1 MEIRQ
6 FSISGMPRIVFG
18 RDTFGILPKIIRDYG
33 RKVLV
38 VTGSSSFKASGR
50 MDQLSEFFAK
60 NKISM
65 QHLEIDREPSPRLI
79 DRAVSDFRR
88 TPVNAVIAIGGGS
101 VLDAGKA
108 IAAMIAEEGS
118 VLDYLEGVGTKKL
131 SGVKAP
137 FIAVP
142 TTAGTGSEAT
152 KNAVLTEV
160 GSGGFKK
167 SLRHDNFIPDVALVD
182 PCLMTSCPPAL
193 TAACG
198 LDALS
203 QLIEAYLSTGASP
216 FTDALAESGLQAFSE
231 GFLAAYEDGGNL
243 DARERMAYAAL
254 MSGICLAHAGLG
266 TVHGIAGPLGGRISI
281 PHGTACGTILASVL
295 KEFAARESAW
305 NSAMRKKFI
314 NAGRILDGSAGK
326 DESYY
331 IGRLPEIAQN
341 LTERTQ
347 IPRLSSFGL
356 TDDDC
361 AAVAQLSDNKAS
373 PVKLDQETI
382 LSILRS
388 RF

>member
-1 MEIRQ
+1 MKQ

-18 RDTFGILPKIIRDYG
+18 KETFGILPKIIRDYG

-38 VTGSSSFKASGR
+38 VTGGVSFKASGR

-65 QHLEIDREPSPRLI
+65 QHLEIDREPSPKMI
-79 DRAVSDFRR
+79 DRAVAEYRR
-88 TPVNAVIAIGGGS
+88 TPVNAVVAIGGGS

-118 VLDYLEGVGTKKL
+118 VMDYLEGIGTKKL

-160 GSGGFKK
+160 GFNGFKK
-167 SLRHDNFIPDVALVD
+167 SLRHDSFIPDVALVD

-203 QLIEAYLSTGASP
+203 QLVESYLSTGASP

-231 GFLAAYEDGGNL
+231 GFIPAYENGANT

-266 TVHGIAGPLGGRISI
+266 TVHGIAGPLGARISI
-281 PHGTACGTILASVL
+281 PHGAACGTILAAVL
-295 KEFAARESAW
+295 KEFEARESSW
-305 NSAMRKKFI
+305 DGTMRRKYI
-314 NAGRILDGSAGK
+314 NAGRILDGNTGK
-326 DESYY
+326 EDAYY
-331 IGRLPEIAQN
+331 IARLPEIAQN
-341 LTERTQ
+341 LTDRTKM
-347 IPRLSSFGL
+347 PRLGSFGL
-356 TDDDC
+356 SDDDC
-361 AAVAQLSDNKAS
+361 SAVAQASGNKAS
-373 PVKLDQETI
+373 PVKLDQEAI
-382 LSILRS
+382 LSVLRG
-388 RF
+388 RL